1 MDMPAIVVYPTG
13 FNGIPDPVGG
23 VNGAL

>member
-1 MDMPAIVVYPTG
+1 MDMPVIVVYPTG

-23 VNGAL
+23 VNGAI